1 MSPSTQRALN
11 GLAWGWAVLGVALL
25 AFGGDMGLLD
35 HRPGGAAFETEE
47 RPIFVALFGAALLA
61 ALRWRIVGGAIAALT
76 AAGVGV
82 FAAQQLRPVGA
93 VAVIVAL
100 AVPAVVWLALGIGER
115 RPPGA
120 ALGALVA
127 IGAVVAGALVAD
139 AVYDG
144 VFGPTHPGSDTAPL
158 PDSPI
163 EWVWSG
169 AVTET
174 GFSVVARV
182 TDGDASEARLVV
194 GQDADLGDG
203 RRGRAVTPD
212 GHGVV
217 RLEVTGLEPGTAYRY
232 AVEVDGVVDLVRRG
246 SARTLPRG
254 PSSFT
259 VAVGG
264 DARVGSDGA
273 VFDTIRAT
281 DPLLY
286 LITGDLHYGD
296 VAENDVGRFEEVLD
310 LTLSRPAQAALY
322 RSTPVAYVWDD
333 HDFGGNDSDPTVESA
348 PAAQEAYRRYVP
360 HYPLAGPT
368 SPVYQAFTIGRVR
381 FVLTDGRSGRTP
393 ASAADDAAKTMLG
406 VDQKAWLKQQ
416 LLDADDTHALIV
428 WVNPLPW
435 ITEPSAG
442 SDGWGGYTTERR
454 ELADF
459 ISDNDI
465 DGLLMIAG
473 DAHML
478 AIDDGTNSDYS
489 DDGIANGF
497 PVFHAAA
504 LDRGGETKGG
514 PYTEGAIPGGGQFG
528 LFTVTDDG
536 GDTIVVS
543 LSGRNWAGEELM
555 AYELEVPVAG

>member
-1 MSPSTQRALN
+1 MSPSARRAVHAVASVWALITVVLLV
-11 GLAWGWAVLGVALL
+11 LADRLDLL
-25 AFGGDMGLLD
+25 RV
-35 HRPGGAAFETEE
+35 RPGGSTFVTEA
-47 RPIFVALFGAALLA
+47 RPIFVAVFAAGAVV
-61 ALRWRIVGGAIAALT
+61 ALRWRLAGAAVAAM
-76 AAGVGV
+76 AAAATGV
-82 FAAQQLRPVGA
+82 FAAEQLRTASA
-93 VAVIVAL
+93 VAVIVGL
-100 AVPAVVWLALGIGER
+100 AVPVVLWSVVGLAEHRGRAGSIG
-115 RPPGA
+115 
-120 ALGALVA
+120 LVVA
-127 IGAVVAGALVAD
+127 MGAVVAGALIAD

-144 VFGPTHPGSDTAPL
+144 VFGPTHPGSDTERL
-158 PDSPI
+158 PDSEI
-163 EWVWSG
+163 EWMWSG

-174 GFSVVARV
+174 GFSVAAKVSDDDARTV
-182 TDGDASEARLVV
+182 RLVV
-194 GQDADLGDG
+194 GLDADLDDG
-203 RRGRAVTPD
+203 LPGATVEPDDRR
-212 GHGVV
+212 VV
-217 RLEVTGLEPGTAYRY
+217 RLAAEGLEPGTSYHY
-232 AVEVDGVVDLVRRG
+232 AVEVDGVVDRVRTG
-246 SARTLPRG
+246 AVRTMPAG

-259 VAVGG
+259 VAIGG
-264 DARVGSDGA
+264 DARVGSNGK
-273 VFDTIRAT
+273 VFDAIRAT

-286 LITGDLHYGD
+286 LIVGDLHYGD
-296 VAENDVGRFEEVLD
+296 IRTADVGLFEEVLD
-310 LTLSRPAQAALY
+310 LTLSRPAQAARH
-322 RSTPVAYVWDD
+322 RSTPIAYVWDD

-348 PAAQEAYRRYVP
+348 PAAREAFGRFVP

-393 ASAADDAAKTMLG
+393 ASATDDAAKTMLG

-435 ITEPSAG
+435 IAEPSAG

-489 DDGIANGF
+489 DDGVANGF

-504 LDRGGETKGG
+504 LDRGGEVKGG
-514 PYTEGAIPGGGQFG
+514 PYSEGAIPGGGQFG
-528 LFTVTDDG
+528 LLTVTDDG
-536 GDTIVVS
+536 GDTISVS